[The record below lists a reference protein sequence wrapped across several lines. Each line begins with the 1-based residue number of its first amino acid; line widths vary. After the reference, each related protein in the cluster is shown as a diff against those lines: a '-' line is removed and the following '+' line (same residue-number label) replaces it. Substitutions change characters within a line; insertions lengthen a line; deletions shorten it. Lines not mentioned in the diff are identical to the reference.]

1 VVAPTASE
9 NEDDSSEN
17 DQAEDGSASE
27 TKEA

>member
-9 NEDDSSEN
+9 NDDFSEN